1 MAKLEFLDI
10 IEDLE
15 NIYSNHFNNDDSGM
29 ITFDDII
36 NGTDIYDLILSKT
49 KNTNITKDVLFEL
62 SNFQMSIASITKGPF
77 EILMQLFLSDI
88 KKYNIGKADINDKYG
103 EMELKGTGARVM
115 SKTAWARPTMVY
127 DYLKKKIESI
137 PSVLKNLSLPANF
150 NIDESKSTTFDLV
163 TMSLR
168 RLENGEVSFNGAI
181 ANEYENKWIE
191 GIIKRNGN
199 KAYVDSNITQLHES
213 IKDKKPYNSFDYFNF
228 KRSNAVVRQ
237 TSYSNGKHFEA
248 ILEPFSKESRDAYLQ
263 DKVDSMKTIKK

>member
-1 MAKLEFLDI
+1 MTREDRILYEIYFGYKGLSEEEGDYYIDI
-10 IEDLE
+10 IRHTKEVT
-15 NIYSNHFNNDDSGM
+15 DSE
-29 ITFDDII
+29 
-36 NGTDIYDLILSKT
+36 
-49 KNTNITKDVLFEL
+49 V
-62 SNFQMSIASITKGPF
+62 
-77 EILMQLFLSDI
+77 
-88 KKYNIGKADINDKYG
+88 
-103 EMELKGTGARVM
+103 
-115 SKTAWARPTMVY
+115 
-127 DYLKKKIESI
+127 
-137 PSVLKNLSLPANF
+137 

-248 ILEPFSKESRDAYLQ
+248 ILEPFSKESRDAIY
-263 DKVDSMKTIKK
+263 KIK

>member
-1 MAKLEFLDI
+1 MTN
-10 IEDLE
+10 EDRVLYE
-15 NIYSNHFNNDDSGM
+15 LRFSYQGLSDEEGDFYI
-29 ITFDDII
+29 
-36 NGTDIYDLILSKT
+36 DLIRH
-49 KNTNITKDVLFEL
+49 
-62 SNFQMSIASITKGPF
+62 
-77 EILMQLFLSDI
+77 I
-88 KKYNIGKADINDKYG
+88 KEVTDS
-103 EMELKGTGARVM
+103 EV
-115 SKTAWARPTMVY
+115 
-127 DYLKKKIESI
+127 
-137 PSVLKNLSLPANF
+137 
-150 NIDESKSTTFDLV
+150 NIDGSKSTTYDLV